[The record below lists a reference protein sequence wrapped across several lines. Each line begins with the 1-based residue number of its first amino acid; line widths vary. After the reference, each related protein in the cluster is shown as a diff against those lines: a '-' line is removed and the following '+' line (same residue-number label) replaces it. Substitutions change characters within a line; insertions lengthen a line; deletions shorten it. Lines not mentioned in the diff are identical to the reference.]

1 MSSIDL
7 NSPPPGHKF
16 NISVER
22 DETDGE
28 RKVHLFKDV
37 ALFMAGLIFVSIIV
51 WYCFQTLISA
61 DASPDA
67 RRWAQSVL
75 SAAAGGL
82 SGYLIKK

>member
-1 MSSIDL
+1 VSSIDL

-28 RKVHLFKDV
+28 RKVRLFKDV
-37 ALFMAGLIFVSIIV
+37 ALFVVALIFVSIIV
-51 WYCFQTLISA
+51 WYCFHTLILA

-67 RRWAQSVL
+67 KRWAQSVL
-75 SAAAGGL
+75 SAAVGGL

>member
-1 MSSIDL
+1 VSSIDL

-16 NISVER
+16 SISVER
-22 DETDGE
+22 VETEGE
-28 RKVHLFKDV
+28 RKVRLFKDV
-37 ALFMAGLIFVSIIV
+37 LLFIVALIFVAIIA
-51 WYCFQTLISA
+51 WHCFQTLLST

-67 RRWAQSVL
+67 KRWAQSVL